1 MVICPK
7 DVVDIYVPRRD
18 DGDRLMGPPI
28 IKLEFKKD
36 ILDSQRMKKER
47 PILCERC
54 LQFLAPQKVRKK
66 IEALQRLNR
75 TSAE

>member
-36 ILDSQRMKKER
+36 ILDLHIVIGGENIQLKMKREGR
-47 PILCERC
+47 ILCERGH
-54 LQFLAPQKVRKK
+54 
-66 IEALQRLNR
+66 
-75 TSAE
+75 